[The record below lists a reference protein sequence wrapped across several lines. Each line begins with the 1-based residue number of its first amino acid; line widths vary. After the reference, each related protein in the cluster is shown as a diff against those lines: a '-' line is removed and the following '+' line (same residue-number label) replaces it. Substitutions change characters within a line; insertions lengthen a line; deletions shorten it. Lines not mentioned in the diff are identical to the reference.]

1 MKETVSINKELC
13 TGCGVCI
20 KLCPQQI
27 LYLDKNTNTCAVS
40 DQSRC
45 DKLRGCERR
54 CPTGAIK
61 IN

>member
-20 KLCPQQI
+20 KMCPQQI
-27 LYLDKNTNTCAVS
+27 LYLDKKPNTCAVS
-40 DQSRC
+40 AHSRC
-45 DKLRGCERR
+45 DKLRGCERK